1 MGKSSRSLGL
11 TAAAFASAV
20 GLYLTSSGCRPLQ
33 VKADK
38 PKGSGACPPGLV
50 MANGFCVKDGAVF
63 LLHMAANAVTQ
74 AGSTTNTISFGKQ
87 ELFRGD
93 KIFAYG
99 RFSYPKSGS
108 GSSVSL
114 GFRLGS
120 NAIGATSTQYVGDQD
135 AGTVLARHALAYE
148 VPDNTDAPM
157 SLVASAGAA
166 ATSSGSDGGLL
177 VFRATQLSDV
187 LKSNHLIDGAPPYF
201 ATDAMDSDK
210 LNIQDLTPA
219 SSGSSI
225 ISISSTG
232 GKASDLA
239 LMRAGVSWEIAP
251 GKTNVC
257 EGVSLTW
264 QFLDSGKEVFKEGP
278 YVVGANQS
286 MGSTAMQ
293 FLHRD
298 LIDGPSR
305 QLSLSVKI
313 DTGGRTDKASC
324 VIKVT
329 EPSTLSALIFR
340 PVAQLQ
346 AEIQNARYLHDLGS
360 AVIVAGRFATN
371 PSSPPIENIHQ
382 YNWDHLRSDVLLMD
396 VGVNLAAEDRV
407 KPTRAFLQLSRAP
420 DGLSSH
426 LSKSILKSPDRPRN
440 LTITDMA
447 IENDVSALTRFYL
460 TGMGFQ
466 DDAKPVMVKE
476 GQMNFMHFRRIGDH
490 L

>member
-1 MGKSSRSLGL
+1 MGKSSRSLGF
-11 TAAAFASAV
+11 TAAAFASAAF
-20 GLYLTSSGCRPLQ
+20 YLATSGCRPLQ

-38 PKGSGACPPGLV
+38 PKDSGVCPPGLV
-50 MANGFCVKDGAVF
+50 MANGFCVKDGTVF
-63 LLHMAANAVTQ
+63 LLNVAANSAVQ
-74 AGSTTNTISFGKQ
+74 AGSTTTTISFGKQ
-87 ELFRGD
+87 SLFRGD

-99 RFSYPKSGS
+99 RFSFPKIGS

-135 AGTVLARHALAYE
+135 AGTMLARHALAYE
-148 VPDNTDAPM
+148 VADNTDAPI
-157 SLVASAGAA
+157 SLVASTGAA

-187 LKSNHLIDGAPPYF
+187 LKSNHLIEGAPPYF
-201 ATDAMDSDK
+201 ATDALDSDK
-210 LNIQDLTPA
+210 INVQDLTPA

-225 ISISSTG
+225 ISISAAG
-232 GKASDLA
+232 GKSSDLA

-264 QFLDSGKEVFKEGP
+264 QFLDGGKEVFTEGP
-278 YVVGANQS
+278 YVLGATQS

-293 FLHRD
+293 FLHRE
-298 LIDGPSR
+298 LSDGQSR
-305 QLSLSVKI
+305 RLAVSAKI
-313 DTGGRTDKASC
+313 DTGGRADKASC

-346 AEIQNARYLHDLGS
+346 AEIQNARYLHDMGS
-360 AVIVAGRFATN
+360 AVVAAGRFATN
-371 PSSPPIENIHQ
+371 ASSPPIENIHQ

-407 KPTRAFLQLSRAP
+407 KPTRAFMQLSRAP

-426 LSKSILKSPDRPRN
+426 LSKSVLKSPDRPRN

-447 IENDVSALTRFYL
+447 IENDMSALTRFYL

-466 DDAKPVMVKE
+466 DDAKPVTVKE
-476 GQMNFMHFRRIGDH
+476 GQMNFLHFRRIGDH